1 MSLQAKSAHE
11 SSTVAKK
18 RAKGMGIMEDLL
30 QSAKAAGGALTLGGG
45 RSTKNSAGGRTGSP
59 SVPSSG
65 VHDLTEDEQM
75 AIAMKESMVGR
86 GGPAGTV
93 QSHQGL
99 PPAPADSMVCF
110 SGSV

>member
-1 MSLQAKSAHE
+1 
-11 SSTVAKK
+11 
-18 RAKGMGIMEDLL
+18 MGIMEDLL

-75 AIAMKESMVGR
+75 AIALKESLSDRAGPSGTLHSQQATPMV
-86 GGPAGTV
+86 
-93 QSHQGL
+93 
-99 PPAPADSMVCF
+99 
-110 SGSV
+110 